1 MSARAAAVEERGH
14 RILAAARALFVD
26 LPIEEITLD
35 AVAARAGVTL
45 QTVLRRF
52 GSKSQ
57 LIAAAAKEAM
67 AEVEAQR
74 GQAPVG
80 NASVAVT
87 NLFDHYEE
95 WGDVSLRLLA
105 QEERFEQVGEITRR
119 ARALHAAWV
128 ERVFGPELAR
138 RWESDRAVL
147 RAQLIANCDVYLWK
161 LLRRD
166 LGLSRGQAERA
177 VLGVIEA
184 LRAAGER

>member
-1 MSARAAAVEERGH
+1 MSARAEAVEERGR
-14 RILAAARALFVD
+14 RILAAARALFVEM
-26 LPIEEITLD
+26 PFEEITLE
-35 AVAARAGVTL
+35 AVAARADVTL

-57 LIAAAAKEAM
+57 LIAAAAEEGM
-67 AEVEAQR
+67 AQVEAQR

-80 NASVAVT
+80 NAPAAVKT
-87 NLFDHYEE
+87 LFDHYEE

-105 QEERFEQVGEITRR
+105 QEERFEQIGEITRG

-128 ERVFGPELAR
+128 ERVFAPELVR
-138 RWESDRAVL
+138 REEGERSVL
-147 RAQLIANCDVYLWK
+147 RVQLVAICDVYLWK

-166 LGLSRGQAERA
+166 MRLQRAAAERA

-184 LRAAGER
+184 LQTAGER